1 MGNLT
6 TAEAARFASKTQR
19 ANDCLL
25 WTGPLDRDGYG
36 GFWLR
41 GATRRAH
48 RVAWFDANGEV
59 ADGFVVNHTCR
70 QRSCVNPQHL
80 HLVTVQENAMKD
92 SSSPAY
98 VNSQKT
104 TCPKGHEYDGVE
116 MSHGRQIRVCK
127 TCRREQARVAAKR
140 RYAAA
145 RSSLKV

>member
-6 TAEAARFASKTQR
+6 AAEAARFASKTER
-19 ANDCLL
+19 DNDCLL

-36 GFWLR
+36 GFYLR

-59 ADGFVVNHTCR
+59 PEDFVVNHTCR

-80 HLVTVQENAMKD
+80 QVITATENAMKD
-92 SSSPAY
+92 STSPAY

-104 TCPKGHEYDGVE
+104 TCPKGHEYDAIEV
-116 MSHGRQIRVCK
+116 SKNRRARVCT
-127 TCRREQARVAAKR
+127 TCRREKARIAARK
-140 RYAAA
+140 RYADA
-145 RSSLKV
+145 RSTLKV